1 MRDPYSILGVRR
13 DAGSD
18 EIKAAWRSKAKTSHP
33 DQNRD
38 DPNATQRFAEIGQAY
53 DVLKDKDKRSRYDQ
67 RLSQMESMKREQT
80 IMQQREE
87 ARAAAERARQAK
99 ANAERIMA
107 DLARIEAEKAKAEK
121 AAEALN
127 AKVETARAKAKAAEA
142 QAASAAKAQ
151 ASAQQANAQQANAQQ
166 AGAQQSNPSA
176 QEQASS
182 ASGATATDTAAHT
195 TETPHPEH
203 GAATDA
209 AKDATEAPF
218 TAKSDSSKK
227 PDDAGIAEPAPSGI
241 FALPVIGLI
250 TSLLVRRNRKPAPVL
265 EKAPDLTVEAI
276 IAVEDLLHQNV
287 ISLHLSDGRDLRL
300 PLEPG
305 HTDGTIVRMEGKGL
319 KLPNMLPGDVL
330 ATLRVLKGG
339 PCTVDG
345 YDIRCTLKLP
355 LEDAVLGC
363 EASVEGPSGPIKVTV
378 PAWSGSEQPIRIEN
392 QGLPIGPIERGALLV
407 DLRITLSDTPN
418 EKLRDLMK
426 VMKHGLFL

>member
-53 DVLKDKDKRSRYDQ
+53 DVLKDKEKRSRYDQ

-127 AKVETARAKAKAAEA
+127 TKVEAARAKAKAAEA
-142 QAASAAKAQ
+142 QAATAAKAQ
-151 ASAQQANAQQANAQQ
+151 ASAQQANAQQNTASAPEQANAS
-166 AGAQQSNPSA
+166 AG
-176 QEQASS
+176 
-182 ASGATATDTAAHT
+182 
-195 TETPHPEH
+195 
-203 GAATDA
+203 ATDA
-209 AKDATEAPF
+209 AAQASEASRPETGTAPDSNKDTAETPF
-218 TAKSDSSKK
+218 TAKQESSKK
-227 PDDAGIAEPAPSGI
+227 PEDSGAADPAPSGI

-276 IAVEDLLHQNV
+276 IAVEDLLNQNV

-363 EASVEGPSGPIKVTV
+363 EATVDGPSGPVKVTV
-378 PAWSGSEQPIRIEN
+378 PAWSGSEQPIRLEN
-392 QGLPIGPIERGALLV
+392 QGLPIGPNERGALLI
-407 DLRITLSDTPN
+407 DLRITLSETPN

>member
-38 DPNATQRFAEIGQAY
+38 DPSATQRFAEIGQAY

-99 ANAERIMA
+99 ANAERVMA

-127 AKVETARAKAKAAEA
+127 AKVDAARVKAKAAEA
-142 QAASAAKAQ
+142 QAATAAKAQ
-151 ASAQQANAQQANAQQ
+151 AAAQQANTQQSS
-166 AGAQQSNPSA
+166 AQQSN
-176 QEQASS
+176 Q
-182 ASGATATDTAAHT
+182 ASGAKENSGTTAADPAAAANT
-195 TETPHPEH
+195 APNEAETVAEQDS
-203 GAATDA
+203 GQNAA
-209 AKDATEAPF
+209 EALF
-218 TAKSDSSKK
+218 TAKTDGSKK
-227 PDDAGIAEPAPSGI
+227 PDNGGIAEPAPSGI

-250 TSLLVRRNRKPAPVL
+250 TSLLVRRVRKPAPVL
-265 EKAPDLTVEAI
+265 EKAPDLAVEAT
-276 IAVEDLLHQNV
+276 IAIDDLLKQNI
-287 ISLHLSDGRDLRL
+287 ISLHLSDGRDIRL

-305 HTDGTIVRMEGKGL
+305 HTDGTIIRMEGKGL
-319 KLPNMLPGDVL
+319 KIPGMLTGDVV
-330 ATLRVLKGG
+330 ATLRVLRGG
-339 PCTVDG
+339 PCTIDG

-363 EASVEGPSGPIKVTV
+363 ETTVDGPVGPVKVTV
-378 PAWSGSEQPIRIEN
+378 PAWSGSEQSIRVDN
-392 QGLPIGPIERGALLV
+392 QGLPISDNECGALVV
-407 DLRITLSDTPN
+407 DIRVTLAEKPN
-418 EKLRDLMK
+418 EKLTDLMK

>member
-53 DVLKDKDKRSRYDQ
+53 DLLKDKEKRSRYDQ
-67 RLSQMESMKREQT
+67 RLSQMEAMKREQT

-107 DLARIEAEKAKAEK
+107 DLAKIEAERAKAEK

-127 AKVETARAKAKAAEA
+127 AKVESARAKAKAAEA
-142 QAASAAKAQ
+142 QAETAAKAQ
-151 ASAQQANAQQANAQQ
+151 SSAQNPNSQQNNTTTSGPADAAPADPAAAASANGAEHVDASADNKAQ
-166 AGAQQSNPSA
+166 
-176 QEQASS
+176 
-182 ASGATATDTAAHT
+182 
-195 TETPHPEH
+195 
-203 GAATDA
+203 TDA
-209 AKDATEAPF
+209 PLNAR
-218 TAKSDSSKK
+218 SDSGKK
-227 PDDAGIAEPAPSGI
+227 PDDSAAADSAPGGI

-250 TSLLVRRNRKPAPVL
+250 SSLVRRIRKPAPVL
-265 EKAPDLTVEAI
+265 EKAPDIMAEAT
-276 IAVEDLLHQNV
+276 IAIDDLLRQNT
-287 ISLHLSDGRDLRL
+287 ISLHLSDGRDIRL

-305 HTDGTIVRMEGKGL
+305 HTDGTIVRLEGKGL
-319 KLPNMLPGDVL
+319 KIPGMLTGDVL
-330 ATLRVLKGG
+330 ASLRVMRTGA
-339 PCTVDG
+339 CTVDG
-345 YDIRCTLKLP
+345 YDIHTVLKLP

-363 EASVEGPSGPIKVTV
+363 DTTIEGPSGPVQVSI
-378 PAWSGSEQPIRIEN
+378 PAWSGSDQSIRLEN
-392 QGLPIGPIERGALLV
+392 QGLPISENERGALVV
-407 DLRITLSDTPN
+407 DIRITLAETPN

>member
-1 MRDPYSILGVRR
+1 LYLVGGKMRDPYSILGVRR

-38 DPNATQRFAEIGQAY
+38 DPSATQRFAEIGQAY

-127 AKVETARAKAKAAEA
+127 AKVEAARAKAKAAEA
-142 QAASAAKAQ
+142 QAATAAKAQ
-151 ASAQQANAQQANAQQ
+151 QTTAQQAASAQPN
-166 AGAQQSNPSA
+166 GAQQNGPQPTNTA
-176 QEQASS
+176 QPNGSQQ
-182 ASGATATDTAAHT
+182 ASGAAAPDPAAPADVEDIATSDTA
-195 TETPHPEH
+195 
-203 GAATDA
+203 
-209 AKDATEAPF
+209 KDTADSPFAP
-218 TAKSDSSKK
+218 K
-227 PDDAGIAEPAPSGI
+227 PDGGAAEPAQTGI

-250 TSLLVRRNRKPAPVL
+250 TSLLVRRIRKPAPVL
-265 EKAPDLTVEAI
+265 EKAPDIMVEAT
-276 IAVEDLLHQNV
+276 IAIDDLLQQNT
-287 ISLHLSDGRDLRL
+287 ISLHLSDGRDIRL

-319 KLPNMLPGDVL
+319 KIPGMLTGDVL
-330 ATLRVLKGG
+330 ATLRVLKAG
-339 PCTVDG
+339 PCTIDG
-345 YDIRCTLKLP
+345 YDIRCPLKLP

-363 EASVEGPSGPIKVTV
+363 ETTVDGPSGPVKITV
-378 PAWSGSEQPIRIEN
+378 PAWSGSEQSIRLEN
-392 QGLPIGPIERGALLV
+392 QGLPIGGNERGALVV
-407 DLRITLSDTPN
+407 DIRVVLSEKPN
-418 EKLRDLMK
+418 EKLTDLMK

>member
-127 AKVETARAKAKAAEA
+127 TKVEAARAKAKAAEA
-142 QAASAAKAQ
+142 QAATAAKAQ
-151 ASAQQANAQQANAQQ
+151 ASAQQASGQQASAQQASAQQ
-166 AGAQQSNPSA
+166 NTASGP
-176 QEQASS
+176 EQAN
-182 ASGATATDTAAHT
+182 AAA
-195 TETPHPEH
+195 
-203 GAATDA
+203 GATDA
-209 AKDATEAPF
+209 AAQASEIPRPENGTAPDSSKDTAEAPF
-218 TAKSDSSKK
+218 NAKQESGKK
-227 PDDAGIAEPAPSGI
+227 PEDSGAADPAPSGI

-265 EKAPDLTVEAI
+265 EKAPDLMVEAI
-276 IAVEDLLHQNV
+276 IAVEDLLNQNV

-300 PLEPG
+300 PLEAG

-363 EASVEGPSGPIKVTV
+363 EATVDGPSGPVKVTV
-378 PAWSGSEQPIRIEN
+378 PAWSGSEQPIRLEN
-392 QGLPIGPIERGALLV
+392 QGLPIGPNERGALLI
-407 DLRITLSDTPN
+407 DLRITLSETPN

>member
-127 AKVETARAKAKAAEA
+127 AKVDAARAKAKAAEA

-151 ASAQQANAQQANAQQ
+151 ATAQQ
-166 AGAQQSNPSA
+166 AGTQQGNAQQSNASA
-176 QEQASS
+176 PEQANST
-182 ASGATATDTAAHT
+182 SGADAAAQSA
-195 TETPHPEH
+195 ESPQAEH
-203 GAATDA
+203 GAASDSS
-209 AKDATEAPF
+209 KDATEPPF
-218 TAKSDSSKK
+218 GAKQDSSKK
-227 PDDAGIAEPAPSGI
+227 TDDGGIAEPAPSGI

-276 IAVEDLLHQNV
+276 IAVDDLLNQNV

-363 EASVEGPSGPIKVTV
+363 EATVEGPSGPVKVTV

-392 QGLPIGPIERGALLV
+392 QGLPIGPNERGALLV
-407 DLRITLSDTPN
+407 DLRITLSETPN